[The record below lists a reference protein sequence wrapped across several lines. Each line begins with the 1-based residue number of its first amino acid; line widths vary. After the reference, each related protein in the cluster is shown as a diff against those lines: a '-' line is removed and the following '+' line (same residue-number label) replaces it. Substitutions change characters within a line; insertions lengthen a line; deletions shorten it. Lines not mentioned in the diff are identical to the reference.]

1 MYMAWMVIS
10 ERHQQ
15 VLLHVLFWMC
25 AVLCLTFLF
34 SVGMPGYRTAF
45 VIILMMLP
53 VHLGYYYLI
62 SKLIIP
68 RLLYRRRSALF
79 ITAFLVTTLVST
91 LIYRIIEILW
101 ADPYF
106 FESYRAL
113 VNPDFKWKKLDGSFA
128 QQLANPQYLIHALEQ
143 SNTVVWIALVIK
155 FVRMWYERRQMALQ
169 SELNFLKAQI
179 HPHFLFNTLNNLYAL
194 TLDRSEEAPAVVLGL
209 SEILRYMIYECSSDL
224 VPLKRDID
232 IMQSYIALEKLRYQH
247 RLELNVDIRGSFQ
260 GQQIAPLLMIPL
272 VENAFKHGAG
282 EMTEDAW
289 INIDLELSSGRLK
302 FKVSNGKPLGDGPQQ
317 LPEHGRIGVD
327 NVKKRLDLI
336 YPERYA
342 YKVFNEEDMYVVILE
357 IDLNGKK
364 AVQGEQTREQHIK
377 EFTYKAVN

>member
-1 MYMAWMVIS
+1 MALIAFS
-10 ERHQQ
+10 DRHRQ

-34 SVGMPGYRTAF
+34 SVGMPGYSTAF
-45 VIILMMLP
+45 AIILMMLP

-68 RLLYRRRSALF
+68 RLLYRRRFALF
-79 ITAFLVTTLVST
+79 ITAFVATTLAST
-91 LIYRIIEILW
+91 LVYRIIEILW

-106 FESYRAL
+106 FERYKAL
-113 VNPDFKWKKLDGSFA
+113 VKPDFKWKKLEGTFTE
-128 QQLANPQYLIHALEQ
+128 QLINPQYLIHALEQ

-232 IMQSYIALEKLRYQH
+232 IMESYIALEKLRYQH

-302 FKVSNGKPLGDGPQQ
+302 FKVSNGKPLGDGPQPI
-317 LPEHGRIGVD
+317 PEHGRIGVD

-364 AVQGEQTREQHIK
+364 AVYSEKTREQSVK
-377 EFTYKAVN
+377 EFTYKPVN